1 MVSLLISLELA
12 LAQML
17 ILHHLA
23 VTSFL
28 LLVLV
33 LIVALALA
41 PVPAPVWLAQ
51 VTVVAAALILVLAPI
66 GSVLALPRA

>member
-1 MVSLLISLELA
+1 MISLLISLELA

-23 VTSFL
+23 VTSFP

-33 LIVALALA
+33 LILALA
-41 PVPAPVWLAQ
+41 PVPTPVWPAQ

-66 GSVLALPRA
+66 GSVLAPPRA

>member
-33 LIVALALA
+33 LIVALA

>member
-23 VTSFL
+23 VTSFP

-33 LIVALALA
+33 LILALA